1 MNKTALITG
10 ASEGIGLEL
19 AKIFAKEKYDLVIT
33 ARNETKLNEL
43 ADDIKN
49 KSDVNVR
56 VVVKDLSKQNA
67 GEEIF
72 NKLTNENIFTDILVN
87 NAGCG
92 MFDNYWNVDLH
103 DEKNM
108 LQVNIMALA
117 ELTILFARDM
127 MNRGGGK
134 ILNVA
139 STAAFQP
146 GPTMPGYYASK
157 AFVLRY
163 SQAINFEMRK
173 KGVQV
178 STLCPGPTITEFQ
191 IRSKMN
197 ETNMF
202 KRKFAMSA
210 EEVAS
215 IGYKGLMNGRSVI
228 IAGGLNWLAAMAS
241 RIAPSKISMK
251 VVNWLL
257 SNK

>member
-10 ASEGIGLEL
+10 ASEGIGLEF

-43 ADDIKN
+43 ANDIKN

-72 NKLTNENIFTDILVN
+72 NKLKNENIVADILVN

-178 STLCPGPTITEFQ
+178 STPCPGPTITEFQ

-228 IAGGLNWLAAMAS
+228 IAGGLNWLAAMTS

-251 VVNWLL
+251 VVN
-257 SNK
+257 

>member
-43 ADDIKN
+43 ANDIKN

-72 NKLTNENIFTDILVN
+72 NKLKNENIVADILVN

-178 STLCPGPTITEFQ
+178 STLCPGPTITDFQ

-215 IGYKGLMNGRSVI
+215 VGYIGLMKGRSVI

-241 RIAPSKISMK
+241 RIAPSKISMN

-257 SNK
+257 SKK